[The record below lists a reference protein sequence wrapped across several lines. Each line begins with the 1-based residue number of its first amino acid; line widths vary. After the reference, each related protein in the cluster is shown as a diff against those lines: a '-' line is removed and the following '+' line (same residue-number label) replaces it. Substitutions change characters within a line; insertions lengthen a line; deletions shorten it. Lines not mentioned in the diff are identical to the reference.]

1 MGIIA
6 KGGTSGGVDLNDQE
20 LTYILTLISMSKF
33 DGKDVFVVANI
44 ADKLNKKLEFN
55 QNEARNKR
63 G

>member
-20 LTYILTLISMSKF
+20 LTYILTLISTSKF